1 MRFSVKRVIDFSYH
15 NRAKEVAALRNYDW
29 SHVFVT
35 ERTLTMDNKTYNLAT
50 KLAVEFE
57 MPKHYFGKE
66 TSLAHGRNPNETY
79 STMGSMMTF
88 EYESNSE
95 NSDQEDE
102 DDKNEWKVS
111 SVQGMSLTIN
121 MITLAQRNHRNF
133 CFVIKPAP
141 GSRKISIVGF

>member
-1 MRFSVKRVIDFSYH
+1 M
-15 NRAKEVAALRNYDW
+15 
-29 SHVFVT
+29 T